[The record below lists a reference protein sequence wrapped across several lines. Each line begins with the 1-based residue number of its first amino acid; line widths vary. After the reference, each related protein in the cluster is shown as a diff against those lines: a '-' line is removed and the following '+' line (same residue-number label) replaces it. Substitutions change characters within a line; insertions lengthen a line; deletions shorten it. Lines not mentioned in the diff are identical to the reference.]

1 MTPPETRVNPIGTQG
16 QGRAHGKQQ
25 LQALIQLVEA
35 KPGEMPCEENA
46 ARVLACMGI
55 ASPEGAAKAT
65 TSVKPAIVL
74 RGARRHKQGEKQG

>member
-16 QGRAHGKQQ
+16 QGRAHGKQLWPTQ
-25 LQALIQLVEA
+25 IRLVA
-35 KPGEMPCEENA
+35 STPGEMPCERNT
-46 ARVLACMGI
+46 AR
-55 ASPEGAAKAT
+55 AT

>member
-16 QGRAHGKQQ
+16 QGRAHGKRQWPTKIR
-25 LQALIQLVEA
+25 LLAST
-35 KPGEMPCEENA
+35 PGEMPYERNA
-46 ARVLACMGI
+46 AR
-55 ASPEGAAKAT
+55 AT